1 MDSGG
6 LTHIF
11 SIEMISKK
19 YVKQISVSDESHD
32 RVFFEGFLG
41 DIEELGFVNGGM
53 LEIQGVNGT
62 FRMDIS
68 EEELRA
74 VFFKED
80 DI

>member
-1 MDSGG
+1 

-53 LEIQGVNGT
+53 LEIKGVNGT

>member
-1 MDSGG
+1 MDSGRT
-6 LTHIF
+6 THTF
-11 SIEMISKK
+11 SIEMKSKK
-19 YVKQISVSDESHD
+19 YVRQISVSNESRD

-41 DIEELGFVNGGM
+41 DVEELGFVNGGM
-53 LEIQGVNGT
+53 LEIKGVNGT
-62 FRMDIS
+62 FRIDIS

>member
-53 LEIQGVNGT
+53 LEIKGVNGT